1 MNFESIKLVLTQNLK
16 VLEEQVQVGSVPLME
31 SEVV

>member
-16 VLEEQVQVGSVPLME
+16 VLEDQVQAGSVPPME
-31 SEVV
+31 SDVV